1 MRLCEGSLGWLGGV
15 LDMRCALG
23 WTGWSRTHQ
32 GGVEKY
38 WQWLQI
44 QTRLP

>member
-1 MRLCEGSLGWLGGV
+1 MLAWVG
-15 LDMRCALG
+15 LDGRV
-23 WTGWSRTHQ
+23 THQ

-44 QTRLP
+44 QTTPRSKKNQAVSLTG

>member
-23 WTGWSRTHQ
+23 WTEWSGNASRRCTKILAM
-32 GGVEKY
+32 VAN
-38 WQWLQI
+38 
-44 QTRLP
+44 TDNA